1 MRQSSRRV
9 VHQEDSGMV
18 QEMHT
23 EDHFLFTSARTHG
36 VSAETPSAAAH
47 ALQQLRVV

>member
-9 VHQEDSGMV
+9 VHQEDPGVV

-23 EDHFLFTSARTHG
+23 EDHFLFTLARTHG
-36 VSAETPSAAAH
+36 VSAEAPTAAAH

>member
-1 MRQSSRRV
+1 
-9 VHQEDSGMV
+9 MV

-23 EDHFLFTSARTHG
+23 EDHFLFTLARTHG
-36 VSAETPSAAAH
+36 ATAEVPAAAAH